1 LKYYYICSIIRTEQA
16 LIEKT
21 IAGLQLTAVGS
32 VQAQDRVRVFLN
44 PGLLGDYFDQ
54 HGQQGMRVLFS
65 GVDEA
70 LIKGWA
76 DGHGEVIDSKS
87 FQQDETLTAVKD
99 TLDEILESNSDG
111 PLKNIRNEDWYS
123 SSLVPASERRRFH
136 WQNSIKR
143 QYTTSTRPRL
153 HAGINHTYQR
163 LRQHYFIKNMSNV
176 VKDYVSHCP
185 SCQAVE

>member
-76 DGHGEVIDSKS
+76 DWHGEVIDSKS
-87 FQQDETLTAVKD
+87 FQQDETLTALKD
-99 TLDEILESNSDG
+99 TLDEILDSNPDDTRLKVTRARKG
-111 PLKNIRNEDWYS
+111 HHRPLHPFSFPSSPPGLARVGGRNNPGWRE
-123 SSLVPASERRRFH
+123 F
-136 WQNSIKR
+136 
-143 QYTTSTRPRL
+143 STGL
-153 HAGINHTYQR
+153 
-163 LRQHYFIKNMSNV
+163 L
-176 VKDYVSHCP
+176 
-185 SCQAVE
+185 